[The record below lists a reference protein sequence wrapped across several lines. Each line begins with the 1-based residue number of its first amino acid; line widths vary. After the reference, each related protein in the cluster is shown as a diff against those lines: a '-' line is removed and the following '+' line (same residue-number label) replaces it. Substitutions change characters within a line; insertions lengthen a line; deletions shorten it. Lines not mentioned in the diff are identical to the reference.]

1 MVELRVRFKV
11 GRCCLGCIE
20 PRDGRPLISS
30 VLSIVNPSTGN
41 MLAYFRW
48 KSQRFT
54 RPVDF
59 GEVGLDFRLCWVP
72 VHDDDDS
79 IELLHKIVKQS
90 QL

>member
-1 MVELRVRFKV
+1 
-11 GRCCLGCIE
+11 
-20 PRDGRPLISS
+20 
-30 VLSIVNPSTGN
+30 

-48 KSQRFT
+48 KSQRIT

-59 GEVGLDFRLCWVP
+59 GEVGLDFRLCGVP

-79 IELLHKIVKQS
+79 IELLHKTSKQS